1 MCFNATASMGAFL
14 VGLISLGFILQ
25 RKMYAFGMFYTSVFA
40 MQLAEYFAHISL
52 DTHDK
57 QLNKWSA
64 TSAMIITYIQPV
76 LWALYNATYVVQDQY
91 VSNIIYVAVAMF
103 TLFALFFYNYIN
115 ERNGM
120 KIGKLLPNCS
130 SSFCRL
136 DWSFFRENTLL
147 SVVWLCFYFF
157 LFLYTNLAIRTGPY
171 SVFSVLPVLLGM
183 SIVYM
188 IVVDKIKDIQSMV
201 SGFGSIWCIAAVSVG
216 PIVLAY
222 PSISR

>member
-1 MCFNATASMGAFL
+1 MCFSANASMGAFL

-25 RKMYAFGMFYTSVFA
+25 RKMYAFGMFYSSVVV
-40 MQLAEYFAHISL
+40 MQLVEYFAHISL
-52 DTHDK
+52 DTRNK

-64 TSAMIITYIQPV
+64 IGVLIIIFVQPV
-76 LWALYNATYVVQDQY
+76 LWSLYNAIYVIKDKA
-91 VSNIIYVAVAMF
+91 VSNIIYGMVALFTMF
-103 TLFALFFYNYIN
+103 IGFFYNYLN

-136 DWSFFRENTLL
+136 DWLFFRENILFSLT
-147 SVVWLCFYFF
+147 WLFFYFF
-157 LFLYTNLAIRTGPY
+157 LFLYTNVAIRVKPY

-188 IVVDKIKDIQSMV
+188 IVVDKVNNIQSIV

-216 PIVLAY
+216 PLVLAY